1 MDFND
6 IDYEQLIIDLENG
19 TFVPTANE
27 GAPQPL
33 YTPYSCWDE
42 MLAMDECAY
51 DEVSRQYLEFI
62 KSRQDS

>member
-6 IDYEQLIIDLENG
+6 IDYEQMIIDLENG

-33 YTPYSCWDE
+33 YTPYSCWEE
-42 MLAMDECAY
+42 MLEMDECAH
-51 DEVSRQYLEFI
+51 DAVCSQYLEFI
-62 KSRQDS
+62 KSRQNK